1 MQAYR
6 LFSFGSDFKPPA
18 PPPARR
24 HPRGAR
30 AAAEE
35 GAAEEAATAEEEP
48 PPAWEPLQVMADRPG
63 GGGQPVEEALGSI
76 MRVLA
81 EAGAAAESRR
91 TEMPSLAA
99 AHAAAYRFK
108 SLITGPGRLSGSREE
123 RPRRVNAEE
132 RLPWCSGACPRV
144 ADSTILERLGAEIK
158 EMGEGYHFITARVDG
173 GALPADTVRP
183 GRKCAASA
191 SAPPPP
197 RPRPAPA
204 LPPNRPRAAPRVR
217 LRLILATALD
227 DPNPNDEE
235 WEGEMLSFARCDTTV
250 YSIPPGGE
258 SEFMPE
264 CYKPLYGAGSVVSDE
279 RIL

>member
-1 MQAYR
+1 
-6 LFSFGSDFKPPA
+6 
-18 PPPARR
+18 
-24 HPRGAR
+24 
-30 AAAEE
+30 
-35 GAAEEAATAEEEP
+35 
-48 PPAWEPLQVMADRPG
+48 MA
-63 GGGQPVEEALGSI
+63 L
-76 MRVLA
+76 
-81 EAGAAAESRR
+81 
-91 TEMPSLAA
+91 
-99 AHAAAYRFK
+99 
-108 SLITGPGRLSGSREE
+108 
-123 RPRRVNAEE
+123 
-132 RLPWCSGACPRV
+132 WCLPRV

-183 GRKCAASA
+183 GRKCAASLPPPRLRPA
-191 SAPPPP
+191 SAPPPS
-197 RPRPAPA
+197 
-204 LPPNRPRAAPRVR
+204 RPRAASRLR

-264 CYKPLYGAGSVVSDE
+264 CYKPLYGAGSMVSDE